1 MWNFQHF
8 FTYRYTVHPPA
19 VLCLS
24 NVLRIKALNFV
35 RFCMC
40 TYTKGCYPL
49 SGYLIVAPTAAT
61 STATASWR
69 VRVFCCEWMFFV
81 ALAFVLLLL
90 LLFFREA
97 YVRCSSSNLYWS
109 LCSLVECSMVV
120 RWLLV
125 WLLDKLVGCEIGWR
139 SGWLSC
145 SCTSLNNNSGVL
157 VWLAGFTARVP
168 TPMCVCSIGACLF
181 CGITHK
187 HCRLAI
193 VLSVA

>member
-35 RFCMC
+35 RFYMC

-69 VRVFCCEWMFFV
+69 VRVFCCEWVFFV

-109 LCSLVECSMVV
+109 MCSLVECSMVV
-120 RWLLV
+120 RWFGYLTSSLAV
-125 WLLDKLVGCEIGWR
+125 KLAD
-139 SGWLSC
+139 
-145 SCTSLNNNSGVL
+145 VL
-157 VWLAGFTARVP
+157 ADCRAAALRWTI
-168 TPMCVCSIGACLF
+168 TPVC
-181 CGITHK
+181 
-187 HCRLAI
+187 
-193 VLSVA
+193 